1 MERFLVSSKMGV
13 AESQYGSGRR
23 ILGPRINKIPSY
35 GLYST
40 NHIKI

>member
-1 MERFLVSSKMGV
+1 MNFRQFKNGRGRKS
-13 AESQYGSGRR
+13 YGIGRR
-23 ILGPRINKIPSY
+23 ILGPKKNKMPSY